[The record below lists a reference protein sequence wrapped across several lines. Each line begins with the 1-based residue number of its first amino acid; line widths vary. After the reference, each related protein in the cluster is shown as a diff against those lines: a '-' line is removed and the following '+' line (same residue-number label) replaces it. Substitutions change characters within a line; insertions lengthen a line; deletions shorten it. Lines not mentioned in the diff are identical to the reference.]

1 MRAREFVIDGADPV
15 KNAIGAALP
24 TAVSNIAPEFLKR
37 YPQLAQVAALS
48 PYAAQLVQQLAT
60 RQPTQAAVT
69 ALQNF
74 VPSFPGVPKE
84 LGDLLSHW
92 SNTGTVRGV
101 AGHLAGDAVAAAG
114 VLPSALSLPF
124 IMAGQEQDKINAD
137 LWNPIY
143 NNNPYAQ
150 QQRSRAQGGTQTQGQ
165 AGAQNAR
172 TAVRTQA
179 TPANPQ
185 PGTPEF
191 AQLQQQYQR

>member
-1 MRAREFVIDGADPV
+1 M
-15 KNAIGAALP
+15 
-24 TAVSNIAPEFLKR
+24 
-37 YPQLAQVAALS
+37 
-48 PYAAQLVQQLAT
+48 
-60 RQPTQAAVT
+60 
-69 ALQNF
+69 
-74 VPSFPGVPKE
+74 
-84 LGDLLSHW
+84 
-92 SNTGTVRGV
+92 
-101 AGHLAGDAVAAAG
+101 
-114 VLPSALSLPF
+114 
-124 IMAGQEQDKINAD
+124 MAGQEQDKINAD

-179 TPANPQ
+179 TTANPQ

>member
-1 MRAREFVIDGADPV
+1 MRAREFVTDSADPV
-15 KNAIGAALP
+15 KNAVGAALP
-24 TAVSNIAPEFLKR
+24 TVISNIAPEFLKR

-48 PYAAQLVQQLAT
+48 PYAAQIVQQLAT

-74 VPSFPGVPKE
+74 VPSFPGIPRE
-84 LGDLLSHW
+84 IGDLLSHW
-92 SNTGTVRGV
+92 SNTGTVRSV
-101 AGHLAGDAVAAAG
+101 VGHLGHDAAAAAG
-114 VLPSALSLPF
+114 ALPTALSLPY
-124 IMAGQEQDKINAD
+124 IMAGQEQEKINAD

-143 NNNPYAQ
+143 NTNPYAQ

-172 TAVRTQA
+172 NAVRTQS
-179 TPANPQ
+179 TPANPM